1 LNEATV
7 VRLNLSGHQWLVLSG
22 AVAVV
27 GNAFWGIRSG
37 SIVVVHRYT
46 KRTEDP
52 PMFWCTVVFSMA
64 VGLGAATSVFL

>member
-1 LNEATV
+1 L
-7 VRLNLSGHQWLVLSG
+7 LVLAV

-27 GNAFWGIRSG
+27 GNAFWGIRAG

-52 PMFWCTVVFSMA
+52 LMYWCTVVFSTA
-64 VGLGAATSVFL
+64 VGLGPATYVFL